1 MAPGELPGLEAPA
14 DPNNKNNG
22 VAMCQFTDRFY
33 SAVRTLAGDGAVKQ
47 RLLSAYKDNLE
58 ALPDGEVPQSIRKQF
73 QRLRQSMCVAT
84 PISSECAVVAS
95 VRKMS
100 ATDAAACAADIVA
113 MFSELVR
120 AKSTGERVSVAKAVE
135 RQDGPPAVP
144 PQVAL
149 N

>member
-1 MAPGELPGLEAPA
+1 
-14 DPNNKNNG
+14 
-22 VAMCQFTDRFY
+22 MCQFTDRFY

-58 ALPDGEVPQSIRKQF
+58 TLPDGQVPQSIRKQF
-73 QRLRQSMCVAT
+73 QRLRQTMCTAT
-84 PISSECAVVAS
+84 PISSECSVVAS

-120 AKSTGERVSVAKAVE
+120 AKSTGERISVSASGE
-135 RQDGPPAVP
+135 RTDSPQDLPSHI
-144 PQVAL
+144 AL